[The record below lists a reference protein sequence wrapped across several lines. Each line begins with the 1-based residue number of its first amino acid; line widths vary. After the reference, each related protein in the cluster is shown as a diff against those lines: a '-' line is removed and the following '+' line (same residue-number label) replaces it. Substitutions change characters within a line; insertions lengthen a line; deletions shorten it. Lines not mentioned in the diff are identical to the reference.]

1 MYKRFNFNK
10 LLINN
15 TNEFTFN
22 EVMITAMA
30 KIIKPNIEVV
40 RVDKI
45 PEDID
50 KNHTLICE
58 RRRFGDKEQGKEGNP
73 YFSAHSFLL
82 DYHNNLCRDDAWK
95 YNFKDAFMHS
105 TVSLKNFIESFNPI
119 EDENA
124 DYDKP
129 FNQMV
134 NLMKTS
140 IENTITKYKQR
151 KKYLMEKWEK
161 AIEES
166 EDGIVI
172 MDELIEL
179 VYDQFIL
186 DQIIFIIYDYN
197 GEYVLITTPKSLT
210 SAKNKISIPDS
221 IKDEPGCIKTRPF
234 GNDNSATFDTLD
246 HARNAAL
253 KLIKENAN

>member
-15 TNEFTFN
+15 TNEFTFD
-22 EVMITAMA
+22 EVMITAIA

-40 RVDKI
+40 RMNKI
-45 PEDID
+45 PENID

-73 YFSAHSFLL
+73 YYSARSFLF
-82 DYHNNLCRDDAWK
+82 DYYTNLYRDDGWM
-95 YNFKDAFMHS
+95 YNFKDAFMDS

-134 NLMKTS
+134 NLMKTF
-140 IENTITKYKQR
+140 IENSIAKYIHR
-151 KKYLMEKWEK
+151 KRYLIEKWEK
-161 AIEES
+161 AIKES
-166 EDGIVI
+166 EDGIII

-179 VYDQFIL
+179 VYDEFIL
-186 DQIIFIIYDYN
+186 DQIIFIIYDFN
-197 GEYVLITTPKSLT
+197 GEYTLITTPKTLT
-210 SAKNKISIPDS
+210 SVKNKISIPDS
-221 IKDEPGCIKTRPF
+221 IKDEPGCKKIRPF